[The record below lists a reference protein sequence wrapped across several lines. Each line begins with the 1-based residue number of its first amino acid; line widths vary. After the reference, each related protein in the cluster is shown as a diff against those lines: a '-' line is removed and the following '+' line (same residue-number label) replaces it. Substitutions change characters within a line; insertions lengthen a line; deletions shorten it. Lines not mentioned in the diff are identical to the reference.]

1 MVDGPV
7 MSSGLGPR
15 VLLRRMRELMA
26 EPISPQARLDRM
38 VKVIAANMVA
48 EVCSVYLM
56 TADQALELFATEGLN
71 PQAVHKTRLALG
83 EGLVGEIA
91 RTAQPLNLADAPSH
105 PQFAY
110 RPETGEDPFH
120 SFLGVPILRGGR
132 TLGVLVVQ
140 NRTRRHYD
148 EEEVEALQIIAT
160 VLAELVV
167 SGALIDKMDEGVQT
181 QYRAPV
187 RLAGMALADGIAMG
201 YVVLHEPRI
210 EIGQLIAEDVGRE
223 RERLDGAIEAI
234 RAWIDNMLDASELT
248 IAGESRDVLEAYRM
262 FAHDRG
268 WLSRLREAVASG
280 LTAEAAVERVQNE
293 TRAQLLRQTDP
304 YIRER
309 LHDLDDLANRLLRQL
324 TGKRTAASEVLPED
338 SIICARGMGPAELLD
353 YDRKRVRGLV
363 LEEGSPTA
371 HVCIV
376 ARALGIPM
384 VGRIEGLI
392 ERVNPG
398 DAIIADGDSGEVYL
412 RPQTDVIQAYAEKAR
427 FRARRQAQYAA
438 VRHAPA
444 VTKDGARVSL
454 NLNAGLLVDLP
465 HLDQS
470 GADGIG
476 LFRTE
481 LQFMISATLPGL
493 EAQRELYRRVLD
505 AAGERPV
512 VFRTLDLGG
521 DKILPYFRTER
532 EENPALGWR
541 SLRIG
546 LDRPALLRYQVRAL
560 LAAAEDRTL
569 NILLPMVAEVAE
581 FVHAKSLIERER
593 QRRLRLGQ
601 KLPRAIRVGAML
613 EVPSL
618 AFELDAL
625 CGVADF
631 ISVGSNDL
639 QQFFFACD
647 RSNARVATRYDPLSP
662 ALLRFL
668 HDIVRTCARRGT
680 PLSLCGEMAGR
691 PLEAM
696 ALIGL
701 GFRSISMPPAGLGPV
716 KMMVRSLNAEALE
729 RALLPLLA
737 SGQRTLRAELE
748 RFAAAHDVAV

>member
-1 MVDGPV
+1 MT
-7 MSSGLGPR
+7 SAAGPR

-132 TLGVLVVQ
+132 ALGVVVVQ

-148 EEEVEALQIIAT
+148 EEETEALQIIAT

-167 SGALIDKMDEGVQT
+167 SGALIDKAGGGVET
-181 QYRAPV
+181 QYRASV
-187 RLAGMALADGIAMG
+187 RLQGAPLADGIAMG

-223 RERLDGAIEAI
+223 RARIDAAIDGI
-234 RAWIDNMLDASELT
+234 RAWIDEMLATNEQSIT
-248 IAGESRDVLEAYRM
+248 GEPRDVLEAYRM

-268 WLSRLREAVASG
+268 WLSRLREAVDSG

-293 TRAQLLRQTDP
+293 TRARLLRQTDP
-304 YIRER
+304 YMRER
-309 LHDLDDLANRLLRQL
+309 LHDLDDLSNRLLRQL

-363 LEEGSPTA
+363 VEEGSPTA
-371 HVCIV
+371 HVSIV

-384 VGRIEGLI
+384 VGGIDGLI
-392 ERVNPG
+392 ERINTG
-398 DAIIADGDSGEVYL
+398 DPIIADGDSGEIYV
-412 RPQTDVIQAYAEKAR
+412 RPQPDVIQAYAEKAR

-444 VTKDGARVSL
+444 VTQDGERVTL

-470 GADGIG
+470 GAEGIG

-481 LQFMISATLPGL
+481 LQFMISATMPGL
-493 EAQRELYRRVLD
+493 DAQRELYRRVLD
-505 AAGERPV
+505 AAGDRPV

-521 DKILPYFRTER
+521 DKMLPYFRIER

-546 LDRPALLRYQVRAL
+546 LDRPALLRYQIRAL
-560 LAAAEDRTL
+560 IAAAEGRSL
-569 NILLPMVAEVAE
+569 NIMFPMVAEVAE
-581 FVHAKSLIERER
+581 FVHAKGLIERER
-593 QRRLRLGQ
+593 QRRVRLGLG
-601 KLPRAIRVGAML
+601 LPDAIRVGAML

-618 AFELDAL
+618 AFELESL
-625 CGVADF
+625 CEVADF
-631 ISVGSNDL
+631 ISIGSNDL
-639 QQFFFACD
+639 QQFFFASD
-647 RSNARVATRYDPLSP
+647 RTNPRVAARYDPLSP

-668 HDIVRTCARRGT
+668 HSIADTCRMRGL
-680 PLSLCGEMAGR
+680 PVGLCGEMAGR
-691 PLEAM
+691 PLDAM

-701 GFRSISMPPAGLGPV
+701 GYRSISMPPAGLGPV
-716 KMMVRSLNAEALE
+716 KMMVRSLDAKALE
-729 RALLPLLA
+729 RELLPLLGA
-737 SGQRTLRAELE
+737 PERTLRPHLE
-748 RFAAAHDVAV
+748 RFAAAHGIAI